1 MACFLVSAAEAI
13 VVAGVSKVVEKN
25 EKKPAE
31 LNVTLGDNEIQKVH
45 VTPFSTKLKWL
56 SRLQLGGSAL
66 LAFEHVW
73 HGEIV
78 PYFPFLTAM
87 GDPSEATVMFD
98 EMATVGVGMA
108 IVTTLAWAGMVAV
121 STAVEKK
128 AMKESAALAKK

>member
-13 VVAGVSKVVEKN
+13 VVAGVSKVVEMN

-31 LNVTLGDNEIQKVH
+31 LNVILGDNEIQKVH
-45 VTPFSTKLKWL
+45 VTPFSTKLRWL
-56 SRLQLGGSAL
+56 SKLQFGGSAL

-87 GDPSEATVMFD
+87 NDPSEATVMFE

-108 IVTTLAWAGMVAV
+108 IATTVVWVGMVAV
-121 STAVEKK
+121 STAIEKK
-128 AMKESAALAKK
+128 AAKESEKLVQK